1 MYIKRKEV
9 GIAWVEKDYTLRGLE
24 EILRH
29 TPAGEKNV
37 RETHAALVLEEHRK
51 KQTPD
56 RVREVSCHSSKGERV
71 RALNRA
77 RQDAVFALAAAGGS
91 RRIIIVKKVLS
102 RLSLQRKA

>member
-29 TPAGEKNV
+29 SNTEKNV
-37 RETHAALVLEEHRK
+37 RAAHRALILEEQQQ
-51 KQTPD
+51 KQSPD
-56 RVREVSCHSSKGERV
+56 RLREVSCHSSKGERV

-77 RQDAVFALAAAGGS
+77 RQDAVFVLAKAGGS
-91 RRIIIVKKVLS
+91 RRIVIVKKVLS
-102 RLSLQRKA
+102 I